1 MGGLSTGSLIIAHVS
16 LPHIRIY
23 FYGRWGVGVVLYEMI
38 TGRLPFHGASYE
50 ELFEA
55 ILKKDVAF
63 PPTISE
69 PAKVHYQSN
78 QQ

>member
-1 MGGLSTGSLIIAHVS
+1 M
-16 LPHIRIY
+16 
-23 FYGRWGVGVVLYEMI
+23 VLYEMI